1 MPRVPESSGWNC
13 VATTHPFSIDDTNC
27 TAWLVAAIPSPFE
40 KAYNDVMNQIDND
53 QSQSAIS
60 KTNKNQKQGVKGED
74 NHTKNVKGKKE
85 VRGGRADTNKNKKRD
100 EEEER

>member
-1 MPRVPESSGWNC
+1 M
-13 VATTHPFSIDDTNC
+13 
-27 TAWLVAAIPSPFE
+27 
-40 KAYNDVMNQIDND
+40 
-53 QSQSAIS
+53 QSAIS
-60 KTNKNQKQGVKGED
+60 KTNKNQKQGVEGED